1 MAAVTRFLP
10 VLALLPACSLNDRSV
25 TESIAKSAT
34 ASISLTSASTSATLT
49 SNTQWTLAKT
59 GSQSGNTVTWNITA
73 TKAATVSGQLVVQ
86 GELTFA
92 NSGSG
97 PATIGNIVVNLQAR
111 RNNKWKSVSVDIA
124 NASQGDAATTALI
137 HKQASSESIG
147 KFVENPASGKLEFM
161 DADDNTVFSLS
172 PQKQIGAG
180 ETTTLLFQATFDNT
194 KLNFPPGTPLRTET
208 ILTFGNATVTG
219 NSTPN
224 LDIDGNGSLSWDEAH
239 VRSVPTRWGFNMP
252 SQTSCNATPVLTD
265 TLADIK
271 AEGVTVSNVQIN
283 LGATTGTVT
292 ATVSG
297 TGSVTNCAHLTSP
310 HTLVAAGHSTFT
322 QAHGI
327 DLQACSQIDV
337 SSGPPTCVAGSPTC
351 RWQDGDERSFG
362 QLQWDSGTIAA
373 PLLTANF
380 GTVYGNFFEVGV
392 ASATTSSIIFQG
404 ATRLQDYLPQTGPA
418 APLTESTLNP
428 TSTSSGSFGANTAA
442 LKLNID
448 FSDRNLLVHTATTAL
463 GDVLVC
469 NVVPAGLNGTS
480 VRNLLAVSNTELG
493 DGSSPYSAVDLD
505 ALEANVNIAFLNGTP
520 STWALDHLFV
530 GSCP

>member
-10 VLALLPACSLNDRSV
+10 VLLLSACSISSDRS
-25 TESIAKSAT
+25 SDLIARSGT
-34 ASISLTSASTSATLT
+34 ASVSLTSASTSASLT
-49 SNTQWTLAKT
+49 TDSRWSLTKT
-59 GSQSGNTVTWNITA
+59 GSLSGNTVTWNITA
-73 TKAATVSGQLVVQ
+73 TKTATVSGQLIVQ
-86 GELTFA
+86 GQLSVA

-111 RNNKWKSVSVDIA
+111 RNNQWKSIAADVA

-137 HKQASSESIG
+137 HKQASSEG
-147 KFVENPASGKLEFM
+147 LAKFVESSASGKLEFM

-172 PQKQIGAG
+172 PQKVIAPG

-194 KLNFPPGTPLRTET
+194 KLNVLPGVSLRTET
-208 ILTFGNATVTG
+208 ILTFGNATVNG
-219 NSTPN
+219 NSTVN
-224 LDIDGNGSLSWDEAH
+224 VDIDGNGSLSWDEAH
-239 VRSVPTRWGFNMP
+239 VRSVPTRWGFDMP
-252 SQTSCNATPVLTD
+252 HSTSCNAAPVLTD

-271 AEGVTVSNVQIN
+271 AVGVTVSNVQIN

-297 TGSVTNCAHLTSP
+297 TGSVTNCAHLKSP
-310 HTLVAAGHSTFT
+310 HTILP
-322 QAHGI
+322 GI
-327 DLQACSQIDV
+327 DLQACSQIQV
-337 SSGPPTCVAGSPTC
+337 SGGPPPCVAGSPTC
-351 RWQDGDERSFG
+351 RWKDGDERSFG
-362 QLQWDSGTIAA
+362 QFQWDSGTVAA

-380 GTVYGNFFEVGV
+380 AAVYGNFFEVGV
-392 ASATTSSIIFQG
+392 ASATTNSIVFQS

-428 TSTSSGSFGANTAA
+428 TSTASGSFGANTAA

-448 FSDRNLLVHTATTAL
+448 FSDRNLLVHNATTAL
-463 GDVLVC
+463 GDVLLC
-469 NVVPAGLNGTS
+469 NVVPAGLNGTN
-480 VRNLLAVSNTELG
+480 VRNLLNVSNTELG

-505 ALEANVNIAFLNGTP
+505 ALEANVNIAFLNGVP